1 MLYTPSL
8 DEEVRILH
16 YTSIPNEHFHSRERA
31 LMGKDTN
38 KYDKHDVESS
48 KWLNKLLIASS
59 ADELNF

>member
-1 MLYTPSL
+1 MNTFTLENVL
-8 DEEVRILH
+8 LWE
-16 YTSIPNEHFHSRERA
+16 
-31 LMGKDTN
+31 KDTN